1 MSLSCPLSRAGL
13 PLSVGV
19 AVAVSACGGH
29 AVTKNDVIAR
39 GNQICQT
46 AATSARAVPPPTG
59 QSISELA
66 RYYKQVTPI
75 VQAEV
80 KQLQALPRPSQDLS
94 LLNRYLDAIASSA
107 GEYGALVTA
116 AQNGDRAA
124 LASASAALRSNPAA
138 SLATAYGI
146 TECGG
151 SLGTAAS

>member
-1 MSLSCPLSRAGL
+1 
-13 PLSVGV
+13 LSVCV

-29 AVTKNDVIAR
+29 TVTKKDVIAR

-46 AATSARAVPPPTG
+46 AASSVRAVPPPTG
-59 QSISELA
+59 QSLPELA
-66 RYYKQVTPI
+66 QYYKQVTPV

-80 KQLQALPRPSQDLS
+80 KQLRELPRPSQDRA
-94 LLNRYLDAIASSA
+94 LLNQYLDAIGSSA
-107 GEYGALVTA
+107 SEYDALVSA

-124 LASASAALRSNPAA
+124 VDSASAALRSNPAA
-138 SLATAYGI
+138 SLATRYGI